1 MKDVYVI
8 YNKTGK
14 LFINENEQ
22 MTEKGKIKY
31 YDKIGDAMRIAA
43 HFNSIIGYPTF
54 KVYPQKI
61 K

>member
-22 MTEKGKIKY
+22 MTEKGKVKY
-31 YDKIGDAMRIAA
+31 YNKIGDAMRIAA

-54 KVYPQKI
+54 KVFVQLI
-61 K
+61 